1 MNPHPAP
8 DTRLRTLIRWD
19 VAMTLPVGL
28 AMALLAAPLAAVTG
42 VPEMLLR
49 SVGLALLPYVAW
61 LLWLAPRPSV
71 PRGTAWTMV
80 AINALYAIECMLLPL
95 LGWIAPNALGWA
107 FLLVQAVVV
116 GSFALLGTRV
126 LRAPVQRAA
135 MR

>member
-42 VPEMLLR
+42 LPEMLLR
-49 SVGLALLPYVAW
+49 SVVLALLPYVAW
-61 LLWLAPRPSV
+61 LLWLARRPAV

-80 AINALYAIECMLLPL
+80 AINALYAIECVLLPL

-107 FLLVQAVVV
+107 FLLLQAVVV

-126 LRAPVQRAA
+126 LRAPVQRAT

>member
-19 VAMTLPVGL
+19 VAMTLLVGL

-61 LLWLAPRPSV
+61 LLWLARRPFV

>member
-1 MNPHPAP
+1 MPSA
-8 DTRLRTLIRWD
+8 T
-19 VAMTLPVGL
+19 
-28 AMALLAAPLAAVTG
+28 AVTG

-61 LLWLAPRPSV
+61 LLWLARRPSV

-80 AINALYAIECMLLPL
+80 AINALYAIECVLLPL

-135 MR
+135 MH

>member
-42 VPEMLLR
+42 LPEMLLR

-61 LLWLAPRPSV
+61 LLWLARRPAV

-80 AINALYAIECMLLPL
+80 AINALYAIECVLLPL

-107 FLLVQAVVV
+107 FLLVQAMVV

>member
-42 VPEMLLR
+42 LPEMLLR

-61 LLWLAPRPSV
+61 LLWLARRPSV

-80 AINALYAIECMLLPL
+80 AINALYAMECVLLPL

-107 FLLVQAVVV
+107 FLLVQAMVV

>member
-1 MNPHPAP
+1 
-8 DTRLRTLIRWD
+8 
-19 VAMTLPVGL
+19 
-28 AMALLAAPLAAVTG
+28 
-42 VPEMLLR
+42 MLLR

-61 LLWLAPRPSV
+61 LLWLARRPAV

-80 AINALYAIECMLLPL
+80 AINALYAIECVLLPL

-107 FLLVQAVVV
+107 FLLVQAMVV

-135 MR
+135 MH

>member
-28 AMALLAAPLAAVTG
+28 AMALLAAPLAAITG

-61 LLWLAPRPSV
+61 LLWLARWPAV

>member
-19 VAMTLPVGL
+19 AAMTLPVGL

-42 VPEMLLR
+42 LPEMLLR

-61 LLWLAPRPSV
+61 LLWLARRPPV
-71 PRGTAWTMV
+71 TRGAAWTMV
-80 AINALYAIECMLLPL
+80 AINALYAIECVLLPL
-95 LGWIAPNALGWA
+95 LGWIAPSALGWA